1 MEGKGSCLGRVP
13 YNSVIGFIL
22 VFVGGGVLCGSLHYG
37 MSKLDVYFR
46 HNFFPVY
53 SLQYLRITAVVFG
66 ALAIWLA
73 LLVVIFSVLVT
84 NATRGRIYRGDRFTM
99 GGRVSAVMFMT
110 ITYVAVVV
118 WLVFLVFLVVP
129 TFCWIMFNSIC
140 ATELA
145 DVWHGPGARR
155 PGPDG
160 RVAPTFEELRRRNEI
175 VEDTYVSRLAYYYP
189 GTAGRSGVGFLPP
202 DLERRRYELPLV
214 DERGVPYSPGPY
226 SSRIYSPGF
235 RYVFNLTNYGT
246 HSTATLTLHQF
257 MTITY
262 VAVVVWLVF
271 LVFLVVPTFCWIMF
285 NSICATELADVWH
298 GPGARRPGP
307 DGRVAPTFE
316 ELRRRNEIVEDTYVS
331 RLAYYYPGTA
341 GRSGVGFLPP
351 DLERRRYE
359 LPLVDERG
367 VPYSP
372 GPYSSRIY
380 SPGFR
385 YVFNLTNYGTLHT
398 LFDHPIPP
406 QLTNTTAYH
415 KNISLTFPCYF
426 HLQGIYVKPWQY
438 DSSLNYR
445 EAITSLE
452 GFAAF
457 CDEIEPDEVL
467 VSFDVNSMY
476 TNVPKADAVEVA
488 RRLLLADTTLQERT
502 QVSVD
507 KIAEGIKACPNLSH
521 FVFDSIIY
529 SQEQGLAMG
538 SPIPPILANMYMEDF
553 EQKAS
558 NGFVCPPRVFWRYV
572 DDTFVVIK
580 RDESDGSPTQRFLR
594 LNLVSLHLSQVA
606 LIGPLFACSLG
617 GAIFVLMGLTLFI
630 GSLSG
635 FYARLKLTKELTD
648 FKQSFALRSPKT
660 HDHAVYF

>member
-1 MEGKGSCLGRVP
+1 GKGSCLGRVP

-99 GGRVSAVMFMT
+99 GGRVSAVM
-110 ITYVAVVV
+110 Y
-118 WLVFLVFLVVP
+118 L
-129 TFCWIMFNSIC
+129 S
-140 ATELA
+140 
-145 DVWHGPGARR
+145 D
-155 PGPDG
+155 
-160 RVAPTFEELRRRNEI
+160 
-175 VEDTYVSRLAYYYP
+175 
-189 GTAGRSGVGFLPP
+189 
-202 DLERRRYELPLV
+202 
-214 DERGVPYSPGPY
+214 
-226 SSRIYSPGF
+226 IYS
-235 RYVFNLTNYGT
+235 

-385 YVFNLTNYGTLHT
+385 YVFNLTNYG
-398 LFDHPIPP
+398 
-406 QLTNTTAYH
+406 
-415 KNISLTFPCYF
+415 
-426 HLQGIYVKPWQY
+426 IYVKPWQY

-457 CDEIEPDEVL
+457 CDE
-467 VSFDVNSMY
+467 
-476 TNVPKADAVEVA
+476 
-488 RRLLLADTTLQERT
+488 
-502 QVSVD
+502 
-507 KIAEGIKACPNLSH
+507 
-521 FVFDSIIY
+521 
-529 SQEQGLAMG
+529 
-538 SPIPPILANMYMEDF
+538 
-553 EQKAS
+553 
-558 NGFVCPPRVFWRYV
+558 
-572 DDTFVVIK
+572 
-580 RDESDGSPTQRFLR
+580 
-594 LNLVSLHLSQVA
+594 VA